1 MVNIQD
7 VYLMMR
13 YVDIRLVGSGWLQV
27 FKNKFLIALEDDGDD
42 FLLNGLQTF
51 TFTYAI
57 LAALWSDLLVYKT
70 CVRTPLR
77 RILLAFSEL

>member
-7 VYLMMR
+7 AYLMMR
-13 YVDIRLVGSGWLQV
+13 CVDIILVGSGWLQV
-27 FKNKFLIALEDDGDD
+27 FKNEFLIALEDDGDD

-57 LAALWSDLLVYKT
+57 LAALWSGLLVYKT
-70 CVRTPLR
+70 CVKIPLR